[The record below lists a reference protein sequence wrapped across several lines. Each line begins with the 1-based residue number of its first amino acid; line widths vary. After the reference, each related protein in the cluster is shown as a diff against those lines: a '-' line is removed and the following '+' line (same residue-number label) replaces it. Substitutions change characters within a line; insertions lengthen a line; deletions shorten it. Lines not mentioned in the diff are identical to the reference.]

1 MGFIENDVKDWTEAK
16 AATEAAKKLPV
27 GFIANDVMK
36 AHETTTPPT
45 TPPETKKE
53 EIKVGF
59 IAEDVMKQ
67 HAHH

>member
-1 MGFIENDVKDWTEAK
+1 MGFIEDDVKATYKAK
-16 AATEAAKKLPV
+16 AATEEAKKLPV

-36 AHETTTPPT
+36 AHETT